1 MVEAAL
7 GVVFV
12 IAALGLL
19 LFLWGK
25 KKQVSLTRVSLPF
38 AEFSVS
44 SFDGLPPV
52 MMFSELSML
61 CIPADP
67 TMSKSLDGGAAANTS
82 PTMMVHSGWNIVC
95 EAFIAR
101 FGAYPTDEE
110 VLKAAAAIGGQNVE
124 FVQMFR
130 GIYEA
135 AIRHAAS
142 IDREFAANFL
152 VRAPAL
158 AERIQGG
165 ARVELPTDAKFM
177 SMMVSAESIV
187 SGFDPNSSAKAA
199 RELPTAQTAEQAL
212 SEAQRQKLTEVAT
225 DEDWVGAWDAIAIE
239 LEAMDLVSKIKG
251 LQGQELATPTV
262 LGSEVYRLIHARSE
276 QSN

>member
-1 MVEAAL
+1 MIEAAL
-7 GVVFV
+7 TVIFV

-61 CIPADP
+61 CLPADP
-67 TMSKSLDGGAAANTS
+67 AMTKSLDGNAANNS
-82 PTMMVHSGWNIVC
+82 APTMMIHTGWNLVC
-95 EAFIAR
+95 DAFIKR
-101 FGAYPTDEE
+101 FGAYPSDEE
-110 VLKAAAAIGGQNVE
+110 ILKAASVIGGQNVE

-135 AIRHAAS
+135 AIKHSAS

-177 SMMVSAESIV
+177 NMMVSAENIV
-187 SGFDPNSSAKAA
+187 SGFDPTGTKPKPDPWAA
-199 RELPTAQTAEQAL
+199 PMTELSL
-212 SEAQRQKLTEVAT
+212 SNAQRQKLVQLAA
-225 DEDWVGAWDAIAIE
+225 DEDWAGAWDSIALE
-239 LEAMDLVSKIKG
+239 LEWHGLVRRTTG
-251 LQGQELATPTV
+251 ANGQELATPTAK
-262 LGSEVYRLIHARSE
+262 GFEIARSLRE
-276 QSN
+276 DGSPSA

>member
-7 GVVFV
+7 AVIFV

-61 CIPADP
+61 CLPADP
-67 TMSKSLDGGAAANTS
+67 AMTKSLNDDTANS
-82 PTMMVHSGWNIVC
+82 SAPTMMIHTGWSLVC
-95 EAFIAR
+95 DAFIGR
-101 FGAYPTDEE
+101 FGAYPSDEE
-110 VLKAAAAIGGQNVE
+110 VMKAASAIGGQNVE

-135 AIRHAAS
+135 AIKHAAS

-165 ARVELPTDAKFM
+165 TRVELPTDAKFM

-187 SGFDPNSSAKAA
+187 SGFDPRSSAKAA

-239 LEAMDLVSKIKG
+239 LEAMDLVSKTKG